1 MSQSR
6 TAVSVGIFV
15 TITLLVMG
23 LLLLQF
29 SKGNT
34 LLRHTY
40 TIILKSGNVG
50 GLRNKASVLMSGVQV
65 GTVSGI
71 VLSPEGR
78 NRSTCSK
85 WPVRP
90 QGSSSALIKQP
101 KTLTTPS
108 ARCGRIC

>member
-1 MSQSR
+1 MNQSR

-71 VLSPEGR
+71 VLSPEGT
-78 NRSTCSK
+78 NVSIYLK
-85 WPVRP
+85 IIN
-90 QGSSSALIKQP
+90 QYHLHQE
-101 KTLTTPS
+101 
-108 ARCGRIC
+108 ARFVIEQSG